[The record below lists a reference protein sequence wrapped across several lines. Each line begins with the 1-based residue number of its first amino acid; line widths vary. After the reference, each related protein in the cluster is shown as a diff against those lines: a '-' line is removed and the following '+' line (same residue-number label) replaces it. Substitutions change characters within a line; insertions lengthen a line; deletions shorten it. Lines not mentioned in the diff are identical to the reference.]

1 MLSDTAML
9 GLSMRFAVVVDGVDL
24 GGWATC
30 AGLAV
35 TFNLVERT
43 EGGVNDRTVWL
54 PGRIKY
60 PKVTLTRA
68 MTAPDSAKVMKWLS
82 SMIDKDRG
90 GTAKITLF
98 DAHNEEV
105 SSWSLQ
111 NVLPWAWTGPTLN
124 ATSKDVAVEKLE
136 LVHEGFL

>member
-24 GGWATC
+24 GGWASC
-30 AGLAV
+30 QGLSV
-35 TFNLVERT
+35 SFNLVERK

-54 PGRIKY
+54 PGRVTY
-60 PKVTLTRA
+60 PRVVLTRA
-68 MTAPDSAKVMKWLS
+68 MTAQDSAKVMKWLS
-82 SMIDKDRG
+82 GMVDKDQG

-98 DAHNEEV
+98 DAHNDEV

-111 NVLPWAWTGPTLN
+111 NVLPFLWKGPALN
-124 ATSKDVAVEKLE
+124 ATSRDVAIETLE
-136 LVHEGFL
+136 LAHEGFL

>member
-24 GGWATC
+24 GGWAKC
-30 AGLAV
+30 EGLAV
-35 TFNLVERT
+35 TFGLEERV

-54 PGRIKY
+54 PGRIQY
-60 PKVTLTRA
+60 PTVSLTRA

-82 SMIDKDRG
+82 SMVDKQQG

-98 DAHNEEV
+98 DAHNKEV

-111 NVLPWAWTGPTLN
+111 NVLPSSWTGPTLN
-124 ATSKDVAVEKLE
+124 ATSKEIAVEKLE

>member
-24 GGWATC
+24 GGWAKC
-30 AGLAV
+30 EGLAV
-35 TFNLVERT
+35 SFNLEERV

-60 PKVTLTRA
+60 PKVSLTRA

-124 ATSKDVAVEKLE
+124 AISKDVAVEKLE